1 MLFPIVP
8 VANFISLNPIFYDW
22 PYTDI
27 YHPPPKKNKKKL
39 PFSYCIKFNRKWILK
54 IS

>member
-27 YHPPPKKNKKKL
+27 YHPSPPPPKKNFRFL
-39 PFSYCIKFNRKWILK
+39 IVYNLTENGF
-54 IS
+54 